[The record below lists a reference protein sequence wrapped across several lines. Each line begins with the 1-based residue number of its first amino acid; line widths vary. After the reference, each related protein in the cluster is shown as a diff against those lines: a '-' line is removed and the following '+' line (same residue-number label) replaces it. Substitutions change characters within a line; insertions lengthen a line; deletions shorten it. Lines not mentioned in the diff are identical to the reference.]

1 MHPSDTIPE
10 QSEESSYLDRRPRRD
25 YELLADQ
32 ENISLIDQE
41 DEYVIVD
48 PITEQYRANNMG
60 ASGARGRS
68 FVEESLARE
77 RLTQIR
83 ASKTTG
89 NSPAAAV
96 LASGTRLTECSEQEN
111 EDESGADR

>member
-1 MHPSDTIPE
+1 MHNADTIPE

-25 YELLADQ
+25 YETLADQ

-48 PITEQYRANNMG
+48 PITEQYRVNNMG
-60 ASGARGRS
+60 GSRGRGRS

-77 RLTQIR
+77 RL
-83 ASKTTG
+83 SKTTA
-89 NSPAAAV
+89 NSPATAV
-96 LASGTRLTECSEQEN
+96 LASGTRLTECSEAEN